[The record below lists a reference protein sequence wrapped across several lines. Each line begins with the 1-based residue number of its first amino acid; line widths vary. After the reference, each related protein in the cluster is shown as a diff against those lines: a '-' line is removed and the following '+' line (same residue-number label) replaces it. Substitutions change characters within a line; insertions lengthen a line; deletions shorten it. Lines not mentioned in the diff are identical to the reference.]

1 MRFKMLGLSN
11 DDDTKLQKK
20 KFFFSTCIWEMNE
33 EKRKNEDDY
42 N

>member
-11 DDDTKLQKK
+11 DDDTKLQI
-20 KFFFSTCIWEMNE
+20 FFLTCIWEMNE

>member
-20 KFFFSTCIWEMNE
+20 NFFFQPAFG
-33 EKRKNEDDY
+33 K
-42 N
+42 